1 MMSTYRSLVKSLK
14 MMGRRLPLYLMGIL
28 MMTAFNALFEVAG
41 SFFMKIIFEAAGNGM
56 TPMYNQKIAV
66 AVICGILS
74 IILSSVFMCV
84 YNNEAKRMTLAL
96 KEIVFAKALKL
107 PYAYYEEHH
116 SSEIISKMVYDTDV
130 ASNIYSSRLRRV
142 LAPII
147 YVVVFA
153 VAMVIINP
161 LMTVILIALNVLL
174 FIANTMISK
183 PMKKVGKQLSQKNM
197 VMTNI
202 ISNIIAGVEITKMY
216 DVNHTGIRKYKDENN
231 EYVSTQKEK
240 MRLSALLDMLNTAFD
255 LLCSLMFIV
264 VGIVLIQNGLAT
276 IGEIAA
282 IFTLYTSLSVRFLQ
296 LGKNVPELIN
306 CIAYAERIFEFLNL
320 PEENKCTGGKSAK
333 DGSTGSKSAKYNG
346 AGNQSAKY
354 NSIDN
359 QSATNSSTY
368 NKSTQYSIIG
378 SSAGMKPDV
387 NAVDCENITFG
398 YKGKELLFTGSSYR
412 FPANKIIA
420 VTGHSGCG
428 KSTLAKLLL
437 GFYELQDGNI
447 NIFGQNICDIGIGA
461 ARRQIAYVPQ
471 IPYMYNMSIRENIRC
486 GKPDASDEEI
496 ISAAKHANAHE
507 FIMASENGYDTVL
520 NNRGNNL
527 SGGQRQRI
535 AIARAIIKD
544 SPIILMDEATSALD
558 NESEQLISEAV
569 VGLKNR
575 KTVIMIAHR
584 VTTIQSADM
593 VVEV

>member
-1 MMSTYRSLVKSLK
+1 MSTYKSLVKSLK
-14 MMGRRLPLYLMGIL
+14 MMGKRLPLYLMGIL

-56 TPMYNQKIAV
+56 TPTYNQRMAV

-74 IILSSVFMCV
+74 IILSSVFMCI
-84 YNNEAKRMTLAL
+84 YNNEAKRMTLVL
-96 KEIVFAKALKL
+96 KEMVFAKAMKL
-107 PYAYYEEHH
+107 PYKYYEEHH
-116 SSEIISKMVYDTDV
+116 SGEIISKMVYDTDV

-153 VAMVIINP
+153 VAMIIINP

-183 PMKKVGKQLSQKNM
+183 PMKKVGKRLSQKNM

-216 DVNHTGIRKYKDENN
+216 DVNHTGIRKYKTENN
-231 EYVSTQKEK
+231 EYVITQKEK

-264 VGIVLIQNGLAT
+264 VGIVLIQSGLAT

-296 LGKNVPELIN
+296 LGKNIPELIN
-306 CIAYAERIFEFLNL
+306 CIAYAERIFGFLNL

-333 DGSTGSKSAKYNG
+333 DGSAY
-346 AGNQSAKY
+346 
-354 NSIDN
+354 
-359 QSATNSSTY
+359 
-368 NKSTQYSIIG
+368 

-437 GFYELQDGNI
+437 GFYELQGGSI
-447 NIFGQNICDIGIGA
+447 NIFGQNICDIGIEA

-471 IPYMYNMSIRENIRC
+471 IPYMYNMSIRENIRY

-496 ISAAKHANAHE
+496 ISAAKLANAHE
-507 FIMASENGYDTVL
+507 FIMESENGYDTVL

-558 NESEQLISEAV
+558 NESEQLISAAV
-569 VGLKNR
+569 AGLKDR

>member
-1 MMSTYRSLVKSLK
+1 MSTYKSLVKSLK
-14 MMGRRLPLYLMGIL
+14 MMGKRLPLYLMGIL

-56 TPMYNQKIAV
+56 TPTYNQRMAV

-74 IILSSVFMCV
+74 IILSSVFMCI
-84 YNNEAKRMTLAL
+84 YNNEAKRMTLVL
-96 KEIVFAKALKL
+96 KEMVFAKAMKL
-107 PYAYYEEHH
+107 PYKYYEEHH
-116 SSEIISKMVYDTDV
+116 SGEIISKMVYDTDV

-153 VAMVIINP
+153 VAMIIINP
-161 LMTVILIALNVLL
+161 LMTVILIVLNVLL

-183 PMKKVGKQLSQKNM
+183 PMKKVGKRLSQKNM

-202 ISNIIAGVEITKMY
+202 ISNVIAGVEITKMY
-216 DVNHTGIRKYKDENN
+216 DVNHTGIRKYKAENN
-231 EYVSTQKEK
+231 EYVITQKEK
-240 MRLSALLDMLNTAFD
+240 MRLSALLDMLNMAFD

-296 LGKNVPELIN
+296 LGKNIPELIN
-306 CIAYAERIFEFLNL
+306 CIAYAERIFGFLNL

-333 DGSTGSKSAKYNG
+333 DGSAY
-346 AGNQSAKY
+346 
-354 NSIDN
+354 
-359 QSATNSSTY
+359 
-368 NKSTQYSIIG
+368 

-437 GFYELQDGNI
+437 GFYELQGGSI
-447 NIFGQNICDIGIGA
+447 NIFGQNICDIGIEA

-471 IPYMYNMSIRENIRC
+471 IPYMYNMSIRENIRY

-496 ISAAKHANAHE
+496 ISAAKLANAHE
-507 FIMASENGYDTVL
+507 FIMKSENGYDTVL

-558 NESEQLISEAV
+558 NESEQLISAAV
-569 VGLKNR
+569 AGLKDR

>member
-1 MMSTYRSLVKSLK
+1 MSTYKSLVKSLK
-14 MMGRRLPLYLMGIL
+14 MMGKRLPLYLMGIL

-56 TPMYNQKIAV
+56 TPTYNQRMAV

-74 IILSSVFMCV
+74 IILSSVFMCI
-84 YNNEAKRMTLAL
+84 YNNEAKRMTLVL
-96 KEIVFAKALKL
+96 KEMVFAKAMKL
-107 PYAYYEEHH
+107 PYEYYEEHH
-116 SSEIISKMVYDTDV
+116 SGEIISKMVYDTDV

-153 VAMVIINP
+153 VAMIIINP

-183 PMKKVGKQLSQKNM
+183 PMKKVGKRLSQKNM

-216 DVNHTGIRKYKDENN
+216 DVNHTGIRKYKAENN
-231 EYVSTQKEK
+231 EYVITQKEK

-264 VGIVLIQNGLAT
+264 VGIVLIQSGLAT

-296 LGKNVPELIN
+296 LGKNIPELIN
-306 CIAYAERIFEFLNL
+306 CIAYAERIFGFLNL

-333 DGSTGSKSAKYNG
+333 DGSAY
-346 AGNQSAKY
+346 
-354 NSIDN
+354 
-359 QSATNSSTY
+359 
-368 NKSTQYSIIG
+368 

-437 GFYELQDGNI
+437 GFYELQGGSI
-447 NIFGQNICDIGIGA
+447 NIFGQNICDIGIEA

-471 IPYMYNMSIRENIRC
+471 IPYMYNMSIRENIRY

-496 ISAAKHANAHE
+496 ISAAKLANAHE
-507 FIMASENGYDTVL
+507 FIMESENGYDTVL

-558 NESEQLISEAV
+558 NESEQLISAAV
-569 VGLKNR
+569 AGLKDR

>member
-1 MMSTYRSLVKSLK
+1 MSTYKSLVKSLK
-14 MMGRRLPLYLMGIL
+14 MMGKRLPLYLTGIL

-56 TPMYNQKIAV
+56 TPMYNQRMAV

-74 IILSSVFMCV
+74 IILSSAFMCI
-84 YNNEAKRMTLAL
+84 YNNEAKRMTLVL
-96 KEIVFAKALKL
+96 KEMVFAKAMKL
-107 PYAYYEEHH
+107 PYEYYEEHH
-116 SSEIISKMVYDTDV
+116 SGEIISKMVYDTDV

-153 VAMVIINP
+153 VAMIIINP

-183 PMKKVGKQLSQKNM
+183 PMKKVGKRLSQKNM

-216 DVNHTGIRKYKDENN
+216 DVNHTGIRKYKTENN
-231 EYVSTQKEK
+231 EYVITQKEK

-282 IFTLYTSLSVRFLQ
+282 IFTLHTSLSVRFLQ
-296 LGKNVPELIN
+296 LGKNIPELIN
-306 CIAYAERIFEFLNL
+306 CIAYAERIFGFLNL
-320 PEENKCTGGKSAK
+320 PEENKCIGGKSAK
-333 DGSTGSKSAKYNG
+333 DGSAY
-346 AGNQSAKY
+346 
-354 NSIDN
+354 
-359 QSATNSSTY
+359 
-368 NKSTQYSIIG
+368 

-437 GFYELQDGNI
+437 GLYELQGGSI
-447 NIFGQNICDIGIGA
+447 NIFGQNICDIGIEA

-471 IPYMYNMSIRENIRC
+471 IPYMYNMSIRENIRY

-496 ISAAKHANAHE
+496 ISAAKLANAHE
-507 FIMASENGYDTVL
+507 FIMESENGYDTVL

-569 VGLKNR
+569 AGLKDR

>member
-1 MMSTYRSLVKSLK
+1 MSTYKSLVKSLK
-14 MMGRRLPLYLMGIL
+14 MMGKRLPLYLTGIL

-56 TPMYNQKIAV
+56 TPTYNQRMAV

-74 IILSSVFMCV
+74 IILSSVFMCI
-84 YNNEAKRMTLAL
+84 YNNEAKRMTLVL
-96 KEIVFAKALKL
+96 KEMVFAKAMKL
-107 PYAYYEEHH
+107 PYEYYEEHH
-116 SSEIISKMVYDTDV
+116 SGEIISKMVYDTDV

-153 VAMVIINP
+153 VAMIIINP

-183 PMKKVGKQLSQKNM
+183 PMKKVGKRLSQKNM

-216 DVNHTGIRKYKDENN
+216 DVNHTGIRKYKAENN
-231 EYVSTQKEK
+231 EYVITQKEK
-240 MRLSALLDMLNTAFD
+240 MRLSALLDMLNMAFD

-296 LGKNVPELIN
+296 LGKNIPELIN
-306 CIAYAERIFEFLNL
+306 CIAYAERIFGFLNL

-333 DGSTGSKSAKYNG
+333 DGSAY
-346 AGNQSAKY
+346 
-354 NSIDN
+354 
-359 QSATNSSTY
+359 
-368 NKSTQYSIIG
+368 

-437 GFYELQDGNI
+437 GFYELQGGSI
-447 NIFGQNICDIGIGA
+447 NIFGQNICDIGIEA

-471 IPYMYNMSIRENIRC
+471 IPYMYNISIRENIRC

-496 ISAAKHANAHE
+496 ISAAKLANAHE
-507 FIMASENGYDTVL
+507 FIMKSENGYDTVL

-558 NESEQLISEAV
+558 NESEQLISAAV
-569 VGLKNR
+569 AGLKDR

>member
-1 MMSTYRSLVKSLK
+1 MSTYKSLVKSLK
-14 MMGRRLPLYLMGIL
+14 MMGKRLPLYLTGIL

-56 TPMYNQKIAV
+56 TPTYNQRMAV

-74 IILSSVFMCV
+74 IILSSVFMCI
-84 YNNEAKRMTLAL
+84 YNNEAKRMTLVL
-96 KEIVFAKALKL
+96 KEMVFAKAMKL
-107 PYAYYEEHH
+107 PYEYYEEHH
-116 SSEIISKMVYDTDV
+116 SGEIISKMVYDTDV

-142 LAPII
+142 MAPII

-153 VAMVIINP
+153 VAMIIINP
-161 LMTVILIALNVLL
+161 LMTVILIVLNVLL

-183 PMKKVGKQLSQKNM
+183 PMKKVGKRLSQKNM

-216 DVNHTGIRKYKDENN
+216 DVNHTGIRKYKTENN
-231 EYVSTQKEK
+231 EYVITQKEK

-264 VGIVLIQNGLAT
+264 VGIVLIQSGLAT

-296 LGKNVPELIN
+296 LGKNIPELIN
-306 CIAYAERIFEFLNL
+306 CIAYAERIFGFLNL

-333 DGSTGSKSAKYNG
+333 DGSAY
-346 AGNQSAKY
+346 
-354 NSIDN
+354 
-359 QSATNSSTY
+359 
-368 NKSTQYSIIG
+368 

-437 GFYELQDGNI
+437 GFYELQGGSI
-447 NIFGQNICDIGIGA
+447 NIFGQNICDIGIEA

-471 IPYMYNMSIRENIRC
+471 IPYMYNMSIRENIRY

-496 ISAAKHANAHE
+496 ISAAKLANAHE
-507 FIMASENGYDTVL
+507 FIMESENGYDTVL

-558 NESEQLISEAV
+558 NESEQLISAAV
-569 VGLKNR
+569 AGLKDR

>member
-1 MMSTYRSLVKSLK
+1 MSTYKSLVKSLK
-14 MMGRRLPLYLMGIL
+14 MMGKRLPLYLTGIL

-56 TPMYNQKIAV
+56 TPTYNQRMAV

-96 KEIVFAKALKL
+96 KEIVFAKAMRL
-107 PYAYYEEHH
+107 PYEYYEEHH
-116 SSEIISKMVYDTDV
+116 SGEIISKMVYDTDV

-153 VAMVIINP
+153 VAMIIINP
-161 LMTVILIALNVLL
+161 LMTVILIALNVQL

-216 DVNHTGIRKYKDENN
+216 DVNHTGIRKYKVENN

-296 LGKNVPELIN
+296 LGKNIPELIN

-320 PEENKCTGGKSAK
+320 PEENKC
-333 DGSTGSKSAKYNG
+333 
-346 AGNQSAKY
+346 AGNQSAK
-354 NSIDN
+354 DG
-359 QSATNSSTY
+359 SAY
-368 NKSTQYSIIG
+368 

-447 NIFGQNICDIGIGA
+447 NIFGQNICDIGIEA

-471 IPYMYNMSIRENIRC
+471 IPYMYNMSIRENIRY
-486 GKPDASDEEI
+486 GKQDASDEEI
-496 ISAAKHANAHE
+496 ISAAKLANAHE
-507 FIMASENGYDTVL
+507 FIMESENGYDTVL

-544 SPIILMDEATSALD
+544 SPIIFMDEATSALD

-569 VGLKNR
+569 AGLKDR

>member
-1 MMSTYRSLVKSLK
+1 MSTYKSLVKSLK
-14 MMGRRLPLYLMGIL
+14 MMGKRLPLYLMGIL

-56 TPMYNQKIAV
+56 TPSYNQKIAV

-74 IILSSVFMCV
+74 IILSSVFMCM
-84 YNNEAKRMTLAL
+84 YNNEAKRMTLVL
-96 KEIVFAKALKL
+96 KEMVFAKAVRL
-107 PYAYYEEHH
+107 PYKYYEEHH
-116 SSEIISKMVYDTDV
+116 SGEIISKMVYDTDV

-153 VAMVIINP
+153 VAMIIINP

-183 PMKKVGKQLSQKNM
+183 PMKKVGKRLSQKNM

-216 DVNHTGIRKYKDENN
+216 DVNHTGIRKYKTENN
-231 EYVSTQKEK
+231 EYVITQKEK

-264 VGIVLIQNGLAT
+264 VGIVLIQSGLAT

-296 LGKNVPELIN
+296 LGKNIPELIN
-306 CIAYAERIFEFLNL
+306 CIAYAERIFGFLNL

-333 DGSTGSKSAKYNG
+333 DGSAY
-346 AGNQSAKY
+346 
-354 NSIDN
+354 
-359 QSATNSSTY
+359 
-368 NKSTQYSIIG
+368 

-437 GFYELQDGNI
+437 GFYELQGGSI
-447 NIFGQNICDIGIGA
+447 NIFGQNICDIGIEA

-471 IPYMYNMSIRENIRC
+471 IPYMYNMSIRENIRY

-496 ISAAKHANAHE
+496 ISAAKLANAHE
-507 FIMASENGYDTVL
+507 FIMESENGYDTVL

-558 NESEQLISEAV
+558 NESEQLISAAV
-569 VGLKNR
+569 AGLKDR

>member
-1 MMSTYRSLVKSLK
+1 MMSTYKNLVKSLK
-14 MMGRRLPLYLMGIL
+14 MMGKRLPLYLMGIL

-56 TPMYNQKIAV
+56 THMYNQKIAV
-66 AVICGILS
+66 AVICGLLS
-74 IILSSVFMCV
+74 IILSSVFMCI

-96 KEIVFAKALKL
+96 KEIVFAKAMKL
-107 PYAYYEEHH
+107 SYEYYEEHH
-116 SSEIISKMVYDTDV
+116 SGEIISKMVYDTDM

-147 YVVVFA
+147 YVIVFA

-161 LMTVILIALNVLL
+161 LMTVILITLNVLL
-174 FIANTMISK
+174 FIANTLISK

-216 DVNHTGIRKYKDENN
+216 DMNHTGIRKYKAENHG
-231 EYVSTQKEK
+231 YVSTQKEK

-296 LGKNVPELIN
+296 LGKNIPELIN
-306 CIAYAERIFEFLNL
+306 CVAYAEKIFEFLNL
-320 PEENKCTGGKSAK
+320 QEENKCTDDKSAK
-333 DGSTGSKSAKYNG
+333 DNSAVI
-346 AGNQSAKY
+346 SAD
-354 NSIDN
+354 IRL
-359 QSATNSSTY
+359 
-368 NKSTQYSIIG
+368 
-378 SSAGMKPDV
+378 DV
-387 NAVDCENITFG
+387 NAVECENITFG
-398 YKGKELLFTGSSYR
+398 YKGKELLFMGSSYS
-412 FPANKIIA
+412 FQVNKIIA

-437 GFYELQDGNI
+437 GFYELQGGSI
-447 NIFGQNICDIGIGA
+447 NIFGQNICDIGIEA
-461 ARRQIAYVPQ
+461 VRRQIAYVPQ

-496 ISAAKHANAHE
+496 ISAAKLANAHE
-507 FIMASENGYDTVL
+507 FIMESENGYDTVL

-558 NESEQLISEAV
+558 NESEQLISEAI
-569 VGLKNR
+569 VGLKGR

>member
-1 MMSTYRSLVKSLK
+1 MSTYKSLVKSLK
-14 MMGRRLPLYLMGIL
+14 MMGKRLPLYLTGIL

-56 TPMYNQKIAV
+56 TPTDNQRMAV

-96 KEIVFAKALKL
+96 KEIVFAKAVRL
-107 PYAYYEEHH
+107 PYKYYEEHH
-116 SSEIISKMVYDTDV
+116 SGEIISKMVYDTDV

-153 VAMVIINP
+153 VAMIIINP

-183 PMKKVGKQLSQKNM
+183 PMKKVGKRLSQKNM

-216 DVNHTGIRKYKDENN
+216 DVNHTGIRKYKTENN
-231 EYVSTQKEK
+231 EYVITQKEK

-264 VGIVLIQNGLAT
+264 VGIVLIQSGLAT

-296 LGKNVPELIN
+296 LGKNIPELIN
-306 CIAYAERIFEFLNL
+306 CIAYAERIFGFLNL

-333 DGSTGSKSAKYNG
+333 DGSAY
-346 AGNQSAKY
+346 
-354 NSIDN
+354 
-359 QSATNSSTY
+359 
-368 NKSTQYSIIG
+368 

-437 GFYELQDGNI
+437 GFYELQGGSV
-447 NIFGQNICDIGIGA
+447 NIFGQNMCDIGIEA

-471 IPYMYNMSIRENIRC
+471 IPYMYNISIRENIRC

-496 ISAAKHANAHE
+496 ISAAKLANAHQ
-507 FIMASENGYDTVL
+507 FIMELENGYDMVL

-558 NESEQLISEAV
+558 NESEQLISAAV
-569 VGLKNR
+569 AGLKDR

>member
-1 MMSTYRSLVKSLK
+1 MSTYKSLVKSLK
-14 MMGRRLPLYLMGIL
+14 MMGKRLPLYLMGIL

-56 TPMYNQKIAV
+56 TPTYNQRMAV

-74 IILSSVFMCV
+74 IILSSVFMCI
-84 YNNEAKRMTLAL
+84 YNNEAKRMTLVL
-96 KEIVFAKALKL
+96 KEMVFAKAMKL
-107 PYAYYEEHH
+107 PYKYYEEHH
-116 SSEIISKMVYDTDV
+116 SGEIISKMVYDTDV

-153 VAMVIINP
+153 VAMIIINP
-161 LMTVILIALNVLL
+161 LMTVILIVLNVLL

-183 PMKKVGKQLSQKNM
+183 PMKKVGKRLSQKNM

-216 DVNHTGIRKYKDENN
+216 DVNHTGIRKYKAENN

-296 LGKNVPELIN
+296 LGKNIPELIN
-306 CIAYAERIFEFLNL
+306 CIAYAERIFGFLNL

-333 DGSTGSKSAKYNG
+333 DGSAY
-346 AGNQSAKY
+346 
-354 NSIDN
+354 
-359 QSATNSSTY
+359 
-368 NKSTQYSIIG
+368 

-437 GFYELQDGNI
+437 GFYELQGGSI
-447 NIFGQNICDIGIGA
+447 NIFGQNICDIGIEA

-471 IPYMYNMSIRENIRC
+471 IPYMYNMSIRENIRY

-496 ISAAKHANAHE
+496 ISAAKLANAHE
-507 FIMASENGYDTVL
+507 FIMKSENGYDTVL

-558 NESEQLISEAV
+558 NESEQLISAAV
-569 VGLKNR
+569 AGLKDR

>member
-1 MMSTYRSLVKSLK
+1 MSTYKSLVKSLK
-14 MMGRRLPLYLMGIL
+14 MMGKRLPLYLTGIL

-56 TPMYNQKIAV
+56 TPTDNQRMAV

-96 KEIVFAKALKL
+96 KEIVFAKAVRL
-107 PYAYYEEHH
+107 PYKYYEEHH
-116 SSEIISKMVYDTDV
+116 SGEIISKMVYDTDV

-153 VAMVIINP
+153 VAMIIINP

-183 PMKKVGKQLSQKNM
+183 PMKKVGKRLSQKNM

-216 DVNHTGIRKYKDENN
+216 DVNHTGIRKYKTENN
-231 EYVSTQKEK
+231 EYVITQKEK

-264 VGIVLIQNGLAT
+264 VGIVLIQSGLAT

-296 LGKNVPELIN
+296 LGKNIPELIN
-306 CIAYAERIFEFLNL
+306 CITYAERIFGFLNL

-333 DGSTGSKSAKYNG
+333 DGSAY
-346 AGNQSAKY
+346 
-354 NSIDN
+354 
-359 QSATNSSTY
+359 
-368 NKSTQYSIIG
+368 

-437 GFYELQDGNI
+437 GFYELQGGSI
-447 NIFGQNICDIGIGA
+447 NIFGQNMCDIGIEA

-471 IPYMYNMSIRENIRC
+471 IPYMYNMSIRENIRY

-496 ISAAKHANAHE
+496 ISAAKLANAHE
-507 FIMASENGYDTVL
+507 FIMESENGYDTVL

-569 VGLKNR
+569 AGLKDR

>member
-1 MMSTYRSLVKSLK
+1 MSTYKSLVKSLK
-14 MMGRRLPLYLMGIL
+14 MMGKRLPLYLMGIL

-56 TPMYNQKIAV
+56 TPTYNQRMAV

-74 IILSSVFMCV
+74 IILSSVFMCI
-84 YNNEAKRMTLAL
+84 YNNEAKRMTLVL
-96 KEIVFAKALKL
+96 KEMVFAKAMKL
-107 PYAYYEEHH
+107 PYEYYEEHH
-116 SSEIISKMVYDTDV
+116 SGEIISKMVYDTDV

-153 VAMVIINP
+153 VAMIIINP
-161 LMTVILIALNVLL
+161 LMTVILIVLNVLL

-183 PMKKVGKQLSQKNM
+183 PMKKVGKRLSQKNM

-202 ISNIIAGVEITKMY
+202 ISNVIAGVEITKMY
-216 DVNHTGIRKYKDENN
+216 DVNHTGIRKYKAENN
-231 EYVSTQKEK
+231 EYVITQKEK

-296 LGKNVPELIN
+296 LGKNIPELIN
-306 CIAYAERIFEFLNL
+306 CIAYAERIFGFLNL

-333 DGSTGSKSAKYNG
+333 DGSAY
-346 AGNQSAKY
+346 
-354 NSIDN
+354 
-359 QSATNSSTY
+359 
-368 NKSTQYSIIG
+368 

-437 GFYELQDGNI
+437 GFYELQGGSI
-447 NIFGQNICDIGIGA
+447 NIFGQNICDIGIEA

-471 IPYMYNMSIRENIRC
+471 IPYMYNISIRENIRC

-496 ISAAKHANAHE
+496 ISAAKLANAHE
-507 FIMASENGYDTVL
+507 FIMKSENGYDTVL

-558 NESEQLISEAV
+558 NESEQLISAAV
-569 VGLKNR
+569 AGLKDR

>member
-1 MMSTYRSLVKSLK
+1 MSTYKSLVKSLK

-56 TPMYNQKIAV
+56 TPTYNQKIAV

-74 IILSSVFMCV
+74 IILSSVFMCI
-84 YNNEAKRMTLAL
+84 YNNEAKRMTLVL
-96 KEIVFAKALKL
+96 KELVFAKAMKL
-107 PYAYYEEHH
+107 PYEYYEEHH
-116 SSEIISKMVYDTDV
+116 SGEIISKMVYDTDV

-153 VAMVIINP
+153 VAMIIINP

-216 DVNHTGIRKYKDENN
+216 DVNHTGIRKYKAENN
-231 EYVSTQKEK
+231 EYVITQKEK

-296 LGKNVPELIN
+296 LGKNIPELIN

-320 PEENKCTGGKSAK
+320 PEENKC
-333 DGSTGSKSAKYNG
+333 
-346 AGNQSAKY
+346 AGNQSAK
-354 NSIDN
+354 DG
-359 QSATNSSTY
+359 SAY
-368 NKSTQYSIIG
+368 

-437 GFYELQDGNI
+437 GFYELQGGSI
-447 NIFGQNICDIGIGA
+447 NIFGQNICDIGIEA

-471 IPYMYNMSIRENIRC
+471 IPYMYNMSIRENIRY

-496 ISAAKHANAHE
+496 ISAAKLANAHQ
-507 FIMASENGYDTVL
+507 FIMELENGYDTVL

-569 VGLKNR
+569 AGLKDR

>member
-1 MMSTYRSLVKSLK
+1 MSTYKSLVKSLK
-14 MMGRRLPLYLMGIL
+14 MMGKRLPLYLMGIL

-56 TPMYNQKIAV
+56 TPTYNQRMAV

-74 IILSSVFMCV
+74 IILSSVFMCI
-84 YNNEAKRMTLAL
+84 YNNEAKRMTLVL
-96 KEIVFAKALKL
+96 KEMVFAKAMKL
-107 PYAYYEEHH
+107 PYKYYEEHH
-116 SSEIISKMVYDTDV
+116 SGEIISKMVYDTDV

-153 VAMVIINP
+153 VAMIIINP

-183 PMKKVGKQLSQKNM
+183 PMKKVGKRLSQKNM

-202 ISNIIAGVEITKMY
+202 ISNVIAGVEITKMY
-216 DVNHTGIRKYKDENN
+216 DVNHTGIRKYKAENN
-231 EYVSTQKEK
+231 EYVITQKEK
-240 MRLSALLDMLNTAFD
+240 MRLSALLDMLNMAFD

-296 LGKNVPELIN
+296 LGKNIPELIN
-306 CIAYAERIFEFLNL
+306 CIAYAERIFGFLNL

-333 DGSTGSKSAKYNG
+333 DGSAY
-346 AGNQSAKY
+346 
-354 NSIDN
+354 
-359 QSATNSSTY
+359 
-368 NKSTQYSIIG
+368 

-437 GFYELQDGNI
+437 GFYELQGGSI
-447 NIFGQNICDIGIGA
+447 NIFGQNICDIGIEA

-471 IPYMYNMSIRENIRC
+471 IPYMYNISIRENIRC

-496 ISAAKHANAHE
+496 ISAAKLANAHE
-507 FIMASENGYDTVL
+507 FIMESENGYDTVL

-558 NESEQLISEAV
+558 NESEQLISAAV
-569 VGLKNR
+569 AGLKDR

>member
-1 MMSTYRSLVKSLK
+1 MSTYKSLVKSLK
-14 MMGRRLPLYLMGIL
+14 MMGKRLPLYLMGIL

-56 TPMYNQKIAV
+56 TPTYNQRMAV

-74 IILSSVFMCV
+74 IILSSVFMCI
-84 YNNEAKRMTLAL
+84 YNNEAKRMTLVL
-96 KEIVFAKALKL
+96 KEMVFAKAMKL
-107 PYAYYEEHH
+107 PYKYYEEHH
-116 SSEIISKMVYDTDV
+116 SGEIISKMVYDTDV

-153 VAMVIINP
+153 VAMIIINP

-183 PMKKVGKQLSQKNM
+183 PMKKVGKRLSQKNM

-216 DVNHTGIRKYKDENN
+216 DVNHTGIRKYKAENN
-231 EYVSTQKEK
+231 EYVITQKEK
-240 MRLSALLDMLNTAFD
+240 MRLSALLDMLNMAFD

-296 LGKNVPELIN
+296 LGKNIPELIN
-306 CIAYAERIFEFLNL
+306 CIAYAERIFGFLNL

-333 DGSTGSKSAKYNG
+333 DGSAY
-346 AGNQSAKY
+346 
-354 NSIDN
+354 
-359 QSATNSSTY
+359 
-368 NKSTQYSIIG
+368 

-437 GFYELQDGNI
+437 GFYELQGGSV
-447 NIFGQNICDIGIGA
+447 NIFGQNMCDIGIEA

-471 IPYMYNMSIRENIRC
+471 IPYMYNISIRENIRC

-496 ISAAKHANAHE
+496 ISAAKLANAHE
-507 FIMASENGYDTVL
+507 FIMESENGYDTVL

-558 NESEQLISEAV
+558 NESEQLISAAV
-569 VGLKNR
+569 AGLKDR

>member
-1 MMSTYRSLVKSLK
+1 MSTYKSLVKSLK
-14 MMGRRLPLYLMGIL
+14 MMGKRLPLYLMGIL

-56 TPMYNQKIAV
+56 TPTYNQRMAV

-74 IILSSVFMCV
+74 IILSSVFMCI
-84 YNNEAKRMTLAL
+84 YNNEAKRMTLVL
-96 KEIVFAKALKL
+96 KEMVFAKAMKL
-107 PYAYYEEHH
+107 PYKYYEEHH
-116 SSEIISKMVYDTDV
+116 SGEIISKMVYDTDV

-153 VAMVIINP
+153 VAMIIINP

-183 PMKKVGKQLSQKNM
+183 PMKKVGKRLSQKNM

-216 DVNHTGIRKYKDENN
+216 DVNHTGIRKYKAENN
-231 EYVSTQKEK
+231 EYVITQKEK
-240 MRLSALLDMLNTAFD
+240 MRLSALLDMLNMAFD

-296 LGKNVPELIN
+296 LGKNIPELIN
-306 CIAYAERIFEFLNL
+306 CIAYAERIFGFLNL

-333 DGSTGSKSAKYNG
+333 DGSAY
-346 AGNQSAKY
+346 
-354 NSIDN
+354 
-359 QSATNSSTY
+359 
-368 NKSTQYSIIG
+368 

-437 GFYELQDGNI
+437 GFYELQGGSI
-447 NIFGQNICDIGIGA
+447 NIFGQNICDIGIEA

-471 IPYMYNMSIRENIRC
+471 IPYMYNISIRENIRC

-496 ISAAKHANAHE
+496 ISAAKLANAHE
-507 FIMASENGYDTVL
+507 FIMESENGYDTVL

-558 NESEQLISEAV
+558 NESEQLISAAV
-569 VGLKNR
+569 AGLKDR

>member
-1 MMSTYRSLVKSLK
+1 MSTYKSLVKSLK
-14 MMGRRLPLYLMGIL
+14 MMGKRLPLYLMGIL

-56 TPMYNQKIAV
+56 TPSYNQKIAV

-74 IILSSVFMCV
+74 IILSSVFMCM
-84 YNNEAKRMTLAL
+84 YNNEAKRMTLVL
-96 KEIVFAKALKL
+96 KEMVFAKAMKL
-107 PYAYYEEHH
+107 PYEYYEEHH
-116 SSEIISKMVYDTDV
+116 SGEIISKMVYDTDV

-153 VAMVIINP
+153 VAMIIINP

-183 PMKKVGKQLSQKNM
+183 PMKKVGKRLSQKNM

-216 DVNHTGIRKYKDENN
+216 DVNHTGIRKYKTENN
-231 EYVSTQKEK
+231 EYVITQKEK

-264 VGIVLIQNGLAT
+264 VGIVLIQSGLAT

-296 LGKNVPELIN
+296 LGKNIPELIN
-306 CIAYAERIFEFLNL
+306 CIAYAERIFGFLNL

-333 DGSTGSKSAKYNG
+333 DGSAY
-346 AGNQSAKY
+346 
-354 NSIDN
+354 
-359 QSATNSSTY
+359 
-368 NKSTQYSIIG
+368 

-437 GFYELQDGNI
+437 GFYELQGGSI
-447 NIFGQNICDIGIGA
+447 NIFGQNICDIGIEA

-471 IPYMYNMSIRENIRC
+471 IPYMYNMSIRENIRY

-496 ISAAKHANAHE
+496 ISAAKLANAHE
-507 FIMASENGYDTVL
+507 FIMESENGYDTVL

-558 NESEQLISEAV
+558 NESEQLISAAV
-569 VGLKNR
+569 AGLKDR

>member
-1 MMSTYRSLVKSLK
+1 MSTYKSLVKSLK
-14 MMGRRLPLYLMGIL
+14 MMGKRLPLYLTGIL
-28 MMTAFNALFEVAG
+28 MMTVFNALFEVAG

-56 TPMYNQKIAV
+56 TPTYNQRMAV

-74 IILSSVFMCV
+74 IILSSVFMCI
-84 YNNEAKRMTLAL
+84 YNNEAKRMTLVL
-96 KEIVFAKALKL
+96 KEMVFAKAMKL
-107 PYAYYEEHH
+107 PYEYYEEHH
-116 SSEIISKMVYDTDV
+116 SGEIISKMVYDTDV

-153 VAMVIINP
+153 VAMIIINP

-183 PMKKVGKQLSQKNM
+183 PMKKVGKRLSQKNM

-216 DVNHTGIRKYKDENN
+216 DVNHTGIRKYKVENN
-231 EYVSTQKEK
+231 EYVITQKEK

-296 LGKNVPELIN
+296 LGKNIPELIN

-320 PEENKCTGGKSAK
+320 PEENKC
-333 DGSTGSKSAKYNG
+333 
-346 AGNQSAKY
+346 AGNQSAK
-354 NSIDN
+354 DG
-359 QSATNSSTY
+359 SAY
-368 NKSTQYSIIG
+368 

-420 VTGHSGCG
+420 ATGHSGCG

-471 IPYMYNMSIRENIRC
+471 IPYMYNISIRENIRC

-496 ISAAKHANAHE
+496 ISAAKLANAHQ
-507 FIMASENGYDTVL
+507 FIMELENGYDTVL

-569 VGLKNR
+569 AGMKDR

>member
-1 MMSTYRSLVKSLK
+1 MNTYKSLVKSLK
-14 MMGRRLPLYLMGIL
+14 MMGKRLPLYLTGIL

-56 TPMYNQKIAV
+56 TPTYNQRMVV

-96 KEIVFAKALKL
+96 KEIVFAKAMRL
-107 PYAYYEEHH
+107 PYEYYEEHH
-116 SSEIISKMVYDTDV
+116 SGEIISKMVYDTDV

-153 VAMVIINP
+153 VAMIIINP

-216 DVNHTGIRKYKDENN
+216 DVNHTGIRKYKAENN
-231 EYVSTQKEK
+231 EYVITQKEK

-296 LGKNVPELIN
+296 LGKNIPELIN

-320 PEENKCTGGKSAK
+320 PEENKC
-333 DGSTGSKSAKYNG
+333 
-346 AGNQSAKY
+346 AGNQSAK
-354 NSIDN
+354 DG
-359 QSATNSSTY
+359 SAY
-368 NKSTQYSIIG
+368 

-437 GFYELQDGNI
+437 GFYELQDGDI

-471 IPYMYNMSIRENIRC
+471 IPYMYNISIMENIRC

-496 ISAAKHANAHE
+496 ISAAKLANAHE
-507 FIMASENGYDTVL
+507 FIMESENGYDTVL

-569 VGLKNR
+569 AGLKDR

>member
-1 MMSTYRSLVKSLK
+1 MSTYKSLVKSLK
-14 MMGRRLPLYLMGIL
+14 MMGKRLPLYLTGIL

-56 TPMYNQKIAV
+56 TPTDNQRMAV

-96 KEIVFAKALKL
+96 KEIVFAKAVRL
-107 PYAYYEEHH
+107 PYKYYEEHH
-116 SSEIISKMVYDTDV
+116 SGEIISKMVYDTDV

-153 VAMVIINP
+153 VAMIIINP

-183 PMKKVGKQLSQKNM
+183 PMKKVGKRLSQKNM

-216 DVNHTGIRKYKDENN
+216 DVNHTGIRKYKAENN
-231 EYVSTQKEK
+231 EYVITQKEK

-296 LGKNVPELIN
+296 LGKNIPELIN
-306 CIAYAERIFEFLNL
+306 CIAYAERIFGFLNL

-333 DGSTGSKSAKYNG
+333 DGSAY
-346 AGNQSAKY
+346 
-354 NSIDN
+354 
-359 QSATNSSTY
+359 
-368 NKSTQYSIIG
+368 

-437 GFYELQDGNI
+437 GFYELQGGSI
-447 NIFGQNICDIGIGA
+447 NIFGQNICDIGIEA

-471 IPYMYNMSIRENIRC
+471 IPYMYNMSIRENIRY
-486 GKPDASDEEI
+486 GKPDAPDEEI
-496 ISAAKHANAHE
+496 ISAAKLANAHE
-507 FIMASENGYDTVL
+507 FIMELENGYDTVL

-535 AIARAIIKD
+535 AIARAIIND

-558 NESEQLISEAV
+558 NESEQLISAAV
-569 VGLKNR
+569 AGLKDR

>member
-1 MMSTYRSLVKSLK
+1 MSTYKSLVKSLK
-14 MMGRRLPLYLMGIL
+14 MMGKRLPLYLTGIL

-56 TPMYNQKIAV
+56 TPTDNQRMAV

-96 KEIVFAKALKL
+96 KEIVFAKAVRL
-107 PYAYYEEHH
+107 PYKYYEEHH
-116 SSEIISKMVYDTDV
+116 SGEIISKMVYDTDV

-153 VAMVIINP
+153 VAMIIINP

-183 PMKKVGKQLSQKNM
+183 PMKKVGKRLSQKNM

-216 DVNHTGIRKYKDENN
+216 DVNHTGIRKYKAENN
-231 EYVSTQKEK
+231 EYVITQKEK

-296 LGKNVPELIN
+296 LGKNIPELIN
-306 CIAYAERIFEFLNL
+306 CIAYAERIFGFLNL

-333 DGSTGSKSAKYNG
+333 EGSAYSSAK
-346 AGNQSAKY
+346 
-354 NSIDN
+354 
-359 QSATNSSTY
+359 
-368 NKSTQYSIIG
+368 
-378 SSAGMKPDV
+378 MKPDV

-437 GFYELQDGNI
+437 GFYELQGGSI
-447 NIFGQNICDIGIGA
+447 NIFGQNICDIGIEA

-471 IPYMYNMSIRENIRC
+471 IPYMYNMSIRENIRY

-496 ISAAKHANAHE
+496 ISAAKLANAHE
-507 FIMASENGYDTVL
+507 FIMESENGYDTVL

-544 SPIILMDEATSALD
+544 SLIILMDEATSALD

>member
-1 MMSTYRSLVKSLK
+1 MSTYKSLVKSLK
-14 MMGRRLPLYLMGIL
+14 MMGKRLPLYLTGIL

-56 TPMYNQKIAV
+56 TPTDNQRMAV

-96 KEIVFAKALKL
+96 KEIVFAKAVRL
-107 PYAYYEEHH
+107 PYKYYEEHH
-116 SSEIISKMVYDTDV
+116 SGEIISKMVYDTDV

-153 VAMVIINP
+153 VAMIIINP

-183 PMKKVGKQLSQKNM
+183 PMKKVGKRLSQKNM

-216 DVNHTGIRKYKDENN
+216 DVNHTGIRKYKAENN
-231 EYVSTQKEK
+231 EYVITQKEK

-296 LGKNVPELIN
+296 LGKNIPELIN
-306 CIAYAERIFEFLNL
+306 CIAYAERIFGFLNL
-320 PEENKCTGGKSAK
+320 SEENKCTGGKSAK
-333 DGSTGSKSAKYNG
+333 DGSAY
-346 AGNQSAKY
+346 
-354 NSIDN
+354 
-359 QSATNSSTY
+359 
-368 NKSTQYSIIG
+368 
-378 SSAGMKPDV
+378 SSAGMKPDL

-437 GFYELQDGNI
+437 GLYELQGGSI
-447 NIFGQNICDIGIGA
+447 NIFGQNICDIGIEA

-471 IPYMYNMSIRENIRC
+471 IPYMYNMSIRENIRY

-496 ISAAKHANAHE
+496 ISAAKLANAHE
-507 FIMASENGYDTVL
+507 FIMKSENGYDTVL

-569 VGLKNR
+569 AGLRDR

>member
-1 MMSTYRSLVKSLK
+1 MSTYKSLVKSLK
-14 MMGRRLPLYLMGIL
+14 MMGKRLPLYLTGIL
-28 MMTAFNALFEVAG
+28 MMTVFNALFEVAG

-56 TPMYNQKIAV
+56 TPTYNQRMAV

-96 KEIVFAKALKL
+96 KEIVFAKAVRL
-107 PYAYYEEHH
+107 PYKYYEEHH
-116 SSEIISKMVYDTDV
+116 SGEIISKMVYDTDV

-153 VAMVIINP
+153 VAMIIINP

-183 PMKKVGKQLSQKNM
+183 PMKKVGKRLSQKNM

-216 DVNHTGIRKYKDENN
+216 DVNHTGIRKYKAENN
-231 EYVSTQKEK
+231 EYVITQKEK

-296 LGKNVPELIN
+296 LGKNIPELIN
-306 CIAYAERIFEFLNL
+306 CIAYAERIFGFLNL

-333 DGSTGSKSAKYNG
+333 DGSAYSSAK
-346 AGNQSAKY
+346 
-354 NSIDN
+354 
-359 QSATNSSTY
+359 
-368 NKSTQYSIIG
+368 
-378 SSAGMKPDV
+378 MKPDV

-437 GFYELQDGNI
+437 GFYELQGGSI
-447 NIFGQNICDIGIGA
+447 NIFGQNICDIGIEA

-471 IPYMYNMSIRENIRC
+471 IPYMYNMSIRENIRY

-496 ISAAKHANAHE
+496 ISAAKLANAHE
-507 FIMASENGYDTVL
+507 FIMKSENGYDTVL

-569 VGLKNR
+569 AGLKDR

>member
-1 MMSTYRSLVKSLK
+1 MSTYKSLVKSLK
-14 MMGRRLPLYLMGIL
+14 MMGKRLPLYLTGIL

-56 TPMYNQKIAV
+56 TSTYNQRMAV

-96 KEIVFAKALKL
+96 KEIVFAKAMRL
-107 PYAYYEEHH
+107 PYEYYEEHH
-116 SSEIISKMVYDTDV
+116 SGEIISKMVYDTDV

-153 VAMVIINP
+153 VAMIIINP

-216 DVNHTGIRKYKDENN
+216 DVNHTGIRKYKVENN
-231 EYVSTQKEK
+231 EYVITQKEK

-296 LGKNVPELIN
+296 LGKNIPELIN

-320 PEENKCTGGKSAK
+320 PEENKC
-333 DGSTGSKSAKYNG
+333 
-346 AGNQSAKY
+346 AGNQSAK
-354 NSIDN
+354 DG
-359 QSATNSSTY
+359 SAY
-368 NKSTQYSIIG
+368 

-447 NIFGQNICDIGIGA
+447 NIFGQNICDIGIEA

-471 IPYMYNMSIRENIRC
+471 IPYMYNMSIRENIRY

-496 ISAAKHANAHE
+496 ISAAKLANAHE
-507 FIMASENGYDTVL
+507 FIMESENGYDTVL

-544 SPIILMDEATSALD
+544 SPIIFMDEATSALD

-569 VGLKNR
+569 AGLKDR

>member
-1 MMSTYRSLVKSLK
+1 MSTYKSLVKSLK
-14 MMGRRLPLYLMGIL
+14 MMGKRLPLYLMGIL

-56 TPMYNQKIAV
+56 TPTYNQRMAV

-74 IILSSVFMCV
+74 IILSSVFMCI
-84 YNNEAKRMTLAL
+84 YNNEAKRMTLVL
-96 KEIVFAKALKL
+96 KEMVFAKAMKL
-107 PYAYYEEHH
+107 PYKYYEEHH
-116 SSEIISKMVYDTDV
+116 SGEIISKMVYDTDV

-153 VAMVIINP
+153 VAMIIINP

-183 PMKKVGKQLSQKNM
+183 PMKKVGKRLSQKNM

-216 DVNHTGIRKYKDENN
+216 DVNHTGIRKYKAENN
-231 EYVSTQKEK
+231 EYVITQKEK

-276 IGEIAA
+276 IEEIAA

-296 LGKNVPELIN
+296 LGKNIPELIN
-306 CIAYAERIFEFLNL
+306 CIAYAERIFGFLNL

-333 DGSTGSKSAKYNG
+333 DGSAY
-346 AGNQSAKY
+346 
-354 NSIDN
+354 
-359 QSATNSSTY
+359 
-368 NKSTQYSIIG
+368 

-437 GFYELQDGNI
+437 GFYELQGGSI
-447 NIFGQNICDIGIGA
+447 NIFGQNICDIGIEA

-471 IPYMYNMSIRENIRC
+471 IPYMYNMSIRENIRY

-496 ISAAKHANAHE
+496 MSAAKLANAHE
-507 FIMASENGYDTVL
+507 FIMKSENGYDTVL

-558 NESEQLISEAV
+558 NESEQLISAAV
-569 VGLKNR
+569 AGLKDR

>member
-1 MMSTYRSLVKSLK
+1 M
-14 MMGRRLPLYLMGIL
+14 
-28 MMTAFNALFEVAG
+28 
-41 SFFMKIIFEAAGNGM
+41 
-56 TPMYNQKIAV
+56 
-66 AVICGILS
+66 
-74 IILSSVFMCV
+74 
-84 YNNEAKRMTLAL
+84 
-96 KEIVFAKALKL
+96 
-107 PYAYYEEHH
+107 
-116 SSEIISKMVYDTDV
+116 
-130 ASNIYSSRLRRV
+130 
-142 LAPII
+142 
-147 YVVVFA
+147 
-153 VAMVIINP
+153 
-161 LMTVILIALNVLL
+161 
-174 FIANTMISK
+174 
-183 PMKKVGKQLSQKNM
+183 
-197 VMTNI
+197 
-202 ISNIIAGVEITKMY
+202 
-216 DVNHTGIRKYKDENN
+216 NHTGIRKYKAENN

-296 LGKNVPELIN
+296 LGKNIPELIN
-306 CIAYAERIFEFLNL
+306 CIAYAERIFGFLNL

-333 DGSTGSKSAKYNG
+333 DGSAY
-346 AGNQSAKY
+346 
-354 NSIDN
+354 
-359 QSATNSSTY
+359 
-368 NKSTQYSIIG
+368 

-437 GFYELQDGNI
+437 GFYELQGGSI
-447 NIFGQNICDIGIGA
+447 NIFGQNMCDIGIEA

-471 IPYMYNMSIRENIRC
+471 IPYMYNMSIRENIRY

-496 ISAAKHANAHE
+496 ISAAKLANAHE
-507 FIMASENGYDTVL
+507 FIMKSENGYDTVL

-558 NESEQLISEAV
+558 NESEQLISAAV
-569 VGLKNR
+569 AGLKDR

>member
-1 MMSTYRSLVKSLK
+1 MSTYKSLVKSLK
-14 MMGRRLPLYLMGIL
+14 MMGKRLPLYLTGIL

-56 TPMYNQKIAV
+56 TPTYNQRMAV

-74 IILSSVFMCV
+74 IILSSVFMCI
-84 YNNEAKRMTLAL
+84 YNNEAKRMTLVL
-96 KEIVFAKALKL
+96 KEMVFAKAMKL
-107 PYAYYEEHH
+107 PYEYYEEHH
-116 SSEIISKMVYDTDV
+116 SGEIISKMVYDTDV

-153 VAMVIINP
+153 VAMIIINP

-183 PMKKVGKQLSQKNM
+183 PMKKVGKRLSQKNM

-216 DVNHTGIRKYKDENN
+216 DVNHTGIRKYKAENN
-231 EYVSTQKEK
+231 EYVITQKEK
-240 MRLSALLDMLNTAFD
+240 MRLSALLDMLNMAFD

-296 LGKNVPELIN
+296 LGKNIPELIN
-306 CIAYAERIFEFLNL
+306 CIAYAERIFGFLNL

-333 DGSTGSKSAKYNG
+333 DGSAY
-346 AGNQSAKY
+346 
-354 NSIDN
+354 
-359 QSATNSSTY
+359 
-368 NKSTQYSIIG
+368 

-437 GFYELQDGNI
+437 GFYELQGGSI
-447 NIFGQNICDIGIGA
+447 NIFGQNICDIGIEA

-471 IPYMYNMSIRENIRC
+471 IPYMYNMSIRENIRY

-496 ISAAKHANAHE
+496 ISAAKLANAHE
-507 FIMASENGYDTVL
+507 FIMELENGYDTVL

-558 NESEQLISEAV
+558 NESEQFISEAV
-569 VGLKNR
+569 AGLKDR

>member
-1 MMSTYRSLVKSLK
+1 MSTYKSLVKSLK
-14 MMGRRLPLYLMGIL
+14 MMGKRLPLYLTGIL

-56 TPMYNQKIAV
+56 TPTYNQRMAV

-74 IILSSVFMCV
+74 IILSSVFMCI
-84 YNNEAKRMTLAL
+84 YNNEAKRMTLVL
-96 KEIVFAKALKL
+96 KEMVFAKAMKL
-107 PYAYYEEHH
+107 PYKYYEEHH
-116 SSEIISKMVYDTDV
+116 SGEIISKMVYDTDV

-153 VAMVIINP
+153 VAMIIINP
-161 LMTVILIALNVLL
+161 LMTVILIVLNVLL

-183 PMKKVGKQLSQKNM
+183 PMKKVGKRLSQKNM

-216 DVNHTGIRKYKDENN
+216 DVNHTGIRKYKAENN

-296 LGKNVPELIN
+296 LGKNIPELIN
-306 CIAYAERIFEFLNL
+306 CIAYAERIFGFLNL

-333 DGSTGSKSAKYNG
+333 DGSAY
-346 AGNQSAKY
+346 
-354 NSIDN
+354 
-359 QSATNSSTY
+359 
-368 NKSTQYSIIG
+368 

-437 GFYELQDGNI
+437 GFYELQGGSV
-447 NIFGQNICDIGIGA
+447 NIFGQNMCDIGIEA

-471 IPYMYNMSIRENIRC
+471 IPYMYNMSIRENIRY

-496 ISAAKHANAHE
+496 ISAAKLANAHE
-507 FIMASENGYDTVL
+507 FIMKSENGYDTVL

-558 NESEQLISEAV
+558 NESEQLISAAV
-569 VGLKNR
+569 AGLKDR

>member
-1 MMSTYRSLVKSLK
+1 MSTYKSLVKSLK
-14 MMGRRLPLYLMGIL
+14 MMGKRLPLYLTGIL

-56 TPMYNQKIAV
+56 TPTYNQRMAV

-74 IILSSVFMCV
+74 IILSSVFMCI
-84 YNNEAKRMTLAL
+84 YNNEAKRMTLVL
-96 KEIVFAKALKL
+96 KEMVFAKAMKL
-107 PYAYYEEHH
+107 PYEYYEEHH
-116 SSEIISKMVYDTDV
+116 SGEIISKMVYDTDV

-153 VAMVIINP
+153 VAMIIINP

-183 PMKKVGKQLSQKNM
+183 PMKKVGKRLSQKNM

-216 DVNHTGIRKYKDENN
+216 DVNHTGIRKYKAENN
-231 EYVSTQKEK
+231 EYVITQKEK

-296 LGKNVPELIN
+296 LGKNIPELIN
-306 CIAYAERIFEFLNL
+306 CIAYAERIFGFLNL

-333 DGSTGSKSAKYNG
+333 DGSAY
-346 AGNQSAKY
+346 
-354 NSIDN
+354 
-359 QSATNSSTY
+359 
-368 NKSTQYSIIG
+368 

-437 GFYELQDGNI
+437 GFYELQGGSI
-447 NIFGQNICDIGIGA
+447 NIFGQNICDIGIEA

-471 IPYMYNMSIRENIRC
+471 IPYMYNMSIRENIRY

-496 ISAAKHANAHE
+496 ISAAKLANAHE
-507 FIMASENGYDTVL
+507 FIMESENGYDTVL

-558 NESEQLISEAV
+558 NESEQLISAAV
-569 VGLKNR
+569 AGLKDR

>member
-1 MMSTYRSLVKSLK
+1 MMITYKNLVKSLK
-14 MMGRRLPLYLMGIL
+14 MMGSRLPLYFMGIL

-56 TPMYNQKIAV
+56 TSMYNQKIAV

-74 IILSSVFMCV
+74 IILSSVFMCI

-96 KEIVFAKALKL
+96 KEIVFAKAMKL
-107 PYAYYEEHH
+107 PYEYYEEHH
-116 SSEIISKMVYDTDV
+116 SGEIISKMVYDTDM

-147 YVVVFA
+147 YVIVFA

-161 LMTVILIALNVLL
+161 LMTVILITLNVLL
-174 FIANTMISK
+174 FIANTLISK
-183 PMKKVGKQLSQKNM
+183 PMKEVGKQLSQKNM
-197 VMTNI
+197 VMTKI

-216 DVNHTGIRKYKDENN
+216 DMNHTGIRKYKAENH

-296 LGKNVPELIN
+296 LGKNIPELIN
-306 CIAYAERIFEFLNL
+306 CIAYAERIFGFLNL

-333 DGSTGSKSAKYNG
+333 D
-346 AGNQSAKY
+346 
-354 NSIDN
+354 
-359 QSATNSSTY
+359 NSSG
-368 NKSTQYSIIG
+368 I
-378 SSAGMKPDV
+378 SADFKLDV
-387 NAVDCENITFG
+387 NAVECENITFG
-398 YKGKELLFTGSSYR
+398 YKGKELLFMGSSYS
-412 FPANKIIA
+412 FQVNKIIA

-437 GFYELQDGNI
+437 GFYELQGGSI
-447 NIFGQNICDIGIGA
+447 NIFGQNICDIGIEA
-461 ARRQIAYVPQ
+461 VRRQIAYVPQ

-496 ISAAKHANAHE
+496 ISAAKLANAHE
-507 FIMASENGYDTVL
+507 FIMESENGYDTVL

-558 NESEQLISEAV
+558 NESEQLISEAI
-569 VGLKNR
+569 VGLKGR

>member
-1 MMSTYRSLVKSLK
+1 MSTYKSLVKSLK
-14 MMGRRLPLYLMGIL
+14 MMGKRLPLYLTGIL

-56 TPMYNQKIAV
+56 TPTDNQRMAV

-74 IILSSVFMCV
+74 IILSSVFMCI
-84 YNNEAKRMTLAL
+84 YNNEAKRMTLVL
-96 KEIVFAKALKL
+96 KEMVFAKAMKL
-107 PYAYYEEHH
+107 PYEYYEEHH
-116 SSEIISKMVYDTDV
+116 SGEIISKMVYDTDV

-153 VAMVIINP
+153 VAMIIINP

-183 PMKKVGKQLSQKNM
+183 PMKKVGKRLSQKNM

-216 DVNHTGIRKYKDENN
+216 DVNHTGIRKYKAENN
-231 EYVSTQKEK
+231 EYVITQKEK

-296 LGKNVPELIN
+296 LGKNIPELIN
-306 CIAYAERIFEFLNL
+306 CIAYAERIFGFLNL

-333 DGSTGSKSAKYNG
+333 DGSAYSSAK
-346 AGNQSAKY
+346 
-354 NSIDN
+354 
-359 QSATNSSTY
+359 
-368 NKSTQYSIIG
+368 
-378 SSAGMKPDV
+378 MKPDL
-387 NAVDCENITFG
+387 NAVDCKNITFG

-437 GFYELQDGNI
+437 GFYELQGGSI
-447 NIFGQNICDIGIGA
+447 NIFGQNICDIGIEA

-471 IPYMYNMSIRENIRC
+471 IPYMYNMSIRENIRY
-486 GKPDASDEEI
+486 GKPNASDEEI
-496 ISAAKHANAHE
+496 ISAAKLANAHE
-507 FIMASENGYDTVL
+507 FIMELENGYDTVL

-569 VGLKNR
+569 AGLRDR